1 MKDKQPQLGLLCVSE
16 AYNNNN
22 NKPKQVSATSK
33 LKAFLPATVVARLE
47 LKNKII
53 EEKDP
58 RKREGLIEAAKLYE
72 RAFDLL

>member
-1 MKDKQPQLGLLCVSE
+1 MKDHQPQLGLLCVSE
-16 AYNNNN
+16 VYT
-22 NKPKQVSATSK
+22 NKPKQVAATSK
-33 LKAFLPATVVARLE
+33 LKVFLPAIAEARVALV
-47 LKNKII
+47 NKIA

>member
-1 MKDKQPQLGLLCVSE
+1 
-16 AYNNNN
+16 
-22 NKPKQVSATSK
+22 VSATSK

>member
-1 MKDKQPQLGLLCVSE
+1 MKDHKPQLGLLCVSE
-16 AYNNNN
+16 AYNNN
-22 NKPKQVSATSK
+22 KPKQVSATSK
-33 LKAFLPATVVARLE
+33 LKVFLPAIAEARVALV
-47 LKNKII
+47 NKIA

>member
-16 AYNNNN
+16 AYNN

>member
-16 AYNNNN
+16 AYNNN